1 MSIDLHHGFGLPR
14 PEDREKTE
22 RMSALRVS
30 ARFARLFRCQLDG
43 KSDGEFRPGRL
54 ESWYVDI
61 CTVARFGRFVLLSE
75 EESLFTL
82 VISSGYR
89 RSLVPVMERFHRRR
103 EELVRELG
111 LSGIPP
117 ISFTTSRFGKRV
129 NPHIIGSQN
138 DFVHLLRADLKDV
151 TPPLEM
157 DRLQWI
163 VDSLNES
170 PMSYLGMN
178 SPQLALL
185 DIHDK
190 TRNSP
195 MARKLPMP

>member
-1 MSIDLHHGFGLPR
+1 MTIDLHHGFGLPR
-14 PEDREKTE
+14 PEDREKAE

-89 RSLVPVMERFHRRR
+89 RSLVPVLERFHRRR

-117 ISFTTSRFGKRV
+117 ISFTTSRFGKMAQWE
-129 NPHIIGSQN
+129 NALACG
-138 DFVHLLRADLKDV
+138 LRN
-151 TPPLEM
+151 
-157 DRLQWI
+157 RLFRFT
-163 VDSLNES
+163 SAKT
-170 PMSYLGMN
+170 MTK
-178 SPQLALL
+178 QLDPIL
-185 DIHDK
+185 
-190 TRNSP
+190 RFEG
-195 MARKLPMP
+195 

>member
-1 MSIDLHHGFGLPR
+1 MTIDLHHGFGLPR

-22 RMSALRVS
+22 RMSSLRVS

-43 KSDGEFRPGRL
+43 KSDEEFRPDRL
-54 ESWYVDI
+54 ESWNVDI

-75 EESLFTL
+75 EESLFTF

-89 RSLVPVMERFHRRR
+89 RSLVPVLERFHRRR
-103 EELVRELG
+103 EQLVRELG

-117 ISFTTSRFGKRV
+117 ISLTTSRFGKRV

-138 DFVHLLRADLKDV
+138 DFIHLLRAYLGDL
-151 TPPLEM
+151 TSPLEV

-163 VDSLNES
+163 EDSLNES